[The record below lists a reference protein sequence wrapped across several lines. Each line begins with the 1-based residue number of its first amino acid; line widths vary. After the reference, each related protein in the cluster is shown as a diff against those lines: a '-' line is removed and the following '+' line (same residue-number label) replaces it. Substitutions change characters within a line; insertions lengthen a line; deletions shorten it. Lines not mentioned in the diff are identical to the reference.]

1 MTVIKNEDWL
11 DILQNTDYIPLEEE
25 DNLYQS
31 YRFVDLDINKVT
43 IRNFKDK
50 LPESLLEQVEM
61 FIPPSGSFGTEDL
74 RRYLDLIR
82 NYETSTTDLMLG
94 LSLADQI
101 RITFSDMRTSTICD
115 RYPDINLAEKRRYRC
130 VAEYL
135 IRQGEL
141 TKLRDKE
148 GKLIK
153 KIGNMQKAVVLYQ
166 PLPKLLETL
175 KKSKLDD
182 LIKSI
187 PKDQSEKKN
196 LKIDRLK
203 YRIKTMTNRRNQL
216 LLKLFKN
223 TTGET
228 EDKLLQLSI
237 ERVLAD
243 QLEYFK
249 KFYSNEGPGVIVFR
263 PDFPEKEQMEYVSV
277 NRLINIL
284 EKAKEA
290 GQNCEIISKAINM
303 AEAVDGEKEGL
314 FIIEDEKDTQ
324 LFRINPERM
333 VGSLL

>member
-1 MTVIKNEDWL
+1 
-11 DILQNTDYIPLEEE
+11 
-25 DNLYQS
+25 
-31 YRFVDLDINKVT
+31 
-43 IRNFKDK
+43 
-50 LPESLLEQVEM
+50 M

-141 TKLRDKE
+141 TKLRDEE

-187 PKDQSEKKN
+187 PKDQSEKKP
-196 LKIDRLK
+196 
-203 YRIKTMTNRRNQL
+203 
-216 LLKLFKN
+216 KN
-223 TTGET
+223 
-228 EDKLLQLSI
+228 
-237 ERVLAD
+237 
-243 QLEYFK
+243 
-249 KFYSNEGPGVIVFR
+249 
-263 PDFPEKEQMEYVSV
+263 
-277 NRLINIL
+277 
-284 EKAKEA
+284 
-290 GQNCEIISKAINM
+290 
-303 AEAVDGEKEGL
+303 
-314 FIIEDEKDTQ
+314 
-324 LFRINPERM
+324 
-333 VGSLL
+333 

>member
-61 FIPPSGSFGTEDL
+61 FIPPSGSFSTADL
-74 RRYLDLIR
+74 KRYLDLIR

-141 TKLRDKE
+141 TKLRDEE

-187 PKDQSEKKN
+187 PKDQSEKKP
-196 LKIDRLK
+196 
-203 YRIKTMTNRRNQL
+203 
-216 LLKLFKN
+216 KN
-223 TTGET
+223 
-228 EDKLLQLSI
+228 
-237 ERVLAD
+237 
-243 QLEYFK
+243 
-249 KFYSNEGPGVIVFR
+249 
-263 PDFPEKEQMEYVSV
+263 
-277 NRLINIL
+277 
-284 EKAKEA
+284 
-290 GQNCEIISKAINM
+290 
-303 AEAVDGEKEGL
+303 
-314 FIIEDEKDTQ
+314 
-324 LFRINPERM
+324 
-333 VGSLL
+333 